1 MGWCTFL
8 HRKPVAYATIKKYLS
23 ALKSSLALWN
33 DDLLGFESK
42 RLEMCL
48 RGIRK
53 ACPHRPQTNKRMPVT
68 IWVLRE
74 FFRHLRT
81 DVYYHRMIKTAMITG
96 VYALLRAG
104 EFAAKD
110 ALHIPLLR
118 SDVRF
123 LDSSVVIRIGKSKTD
138 IFRYGVD
145 ITLWKD
151 DSETC
156 PYTHLKD
163 LFDNSPLQFPGAPL
177 FQNSDGSP
185 LLYTQLVKATKELAQ
200 HCGFKPTM
208 FAGHSF
214 RIGGATTLALLG
226 YEAHIIKTLGR
237 WTSLSYQLYTRVSQE
252 QMQKASEAMSHAEH
266 RSNKYFGG
274 LSDTAAARVSWDNLP
289 IQAARA
295 S

>member
-8 HRKPVAYATIKKYLS
+8 HRKPIAYSTIKKYLS
-23 ALKSSLALWN
+23 ALKTSLALWN
-33 DDLLGFESK
+33 DDLDGFQSK

-68 IWVLRE
+68 IWVLRK
-74 FFRHLRT
+74 FFQHLNSSNFL
-81 DVYYHRMIKTAMITG
+81 HKMIKTAMITG

-110 ALHIPLLR
+110 PLHIPLLR
-118 SDVRF
+118 SDIRF
-123 LDSSVVIRIGKSKTD
+123 FESSVVLRIRRSKTD
-138 IFRYGVD
+138 IFRQGVD

-151 DSETC
+151 DSDTC

-163 LFDNSPLQFPGAPL
+163 LFDNSPLQYPGAPL

-185 LLYTQLVKATKELAQ
+185 LLYAQLVKATKDLAQ
-200 HCGFKPTM
+200 HCGFKATM

-252 QMQKASEAMSHAEH
+252 QMQKASEAMSRAEH
-266 RSNKYFGG
+266 RTNKFFGD

-289 IQAARA
+289 LQAARV